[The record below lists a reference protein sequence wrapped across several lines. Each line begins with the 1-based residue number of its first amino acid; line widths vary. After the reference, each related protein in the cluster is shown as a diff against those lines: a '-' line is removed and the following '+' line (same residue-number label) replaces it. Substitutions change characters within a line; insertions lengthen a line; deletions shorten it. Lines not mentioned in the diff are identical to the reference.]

1 MTYRRS
7 SALRG
12 LHTAAVAAL
21 AVACASSRA
30 ARAGP
35 QPCAA
40 FAGPR
45 TLDAQAIAAL
55 AGDYSLTLVATSGER
70 SGQIARGTAMLF
82 ENPDRLRR
90 LIGAGGNPM
99 LGVVVPFYGTADID
113 VTEVGALPLGTTTSD
128 DPLQPGV
135 LVIQNSPDDTTV
147 RSLVMRLGSET
158 NRRNAV
164 PFDGGYTVLRVRLVG
179 PDSILGSWASGT
191 VTEVAAG
198 FFCAVRRSNEHR
210 DGEEVPI
217 LERP

>member
-7 SALRG
+7 GALRG

-21 AVACASSRA
+21 AVACANRGQ
-30 ARAGP
+30 RAGP

-40 FAGPR
+40 FEGPR
-45 TLDAQAIAAL
+45 TLDAAAIAAL

-82 ENPDRLRR
+82 QNPDRLRS
-90 LIGAGGNPM
+90 LIGASGDPM
-99 LGVVVPFYGTADID
+99 LGVVVPFYGAADID

-135 LVIQNSPDDTTV
+135 LVIQNSPDDTTA

-158 NRRNAV
+158 NRRGAV

-198 FFCAVRRSNEHR
+198 FFCAVRRSNN
-210 DGEEVPI
+210 
-217 LERP
+217 L

>member
-12 LHTAAVAAL
+12 LHTAVVAAL
-21 AVACASSRA
+21 AVACANRGQ
-30 ARAGP
+30 RAGP

-40 FAGPR
+40 FERPR
-45 TLDAQAIAAL
+45 TLDAEAIAAI

-70 SGQIARGTAMLF
+70 SGQVARGTAVLF

-90 LIGAGGNPM
+90 LIGASGNPM

-113 VTEVGALPLGTTTSD
+113 VAEVGALPLGTTNSD

-135 LVIQNSPDDTTV
+135 LVIQNSPDDTT
-147 RSLVMRLGSET
+147 RSLIMRLGSET

-164 PFDGGYTVLRVRLVG
+164 PFDGGYTVLRVRHVG
-179 PDSILGSWASGT
+179 LDFILGSWASGT
-191 VTEVAAG
+191 ATEVAAG
-198 FFCAVRRSNEHR
+198 FFCAVRRSTN
-210 DGEEVPI
+210 
-217 LERP
+217 L